1 MLTSSQVSYKEIG
14 VSEMLRLPIDLFNKS
29 LKIQIPNAN
38 MNFFHI
44 KDSEFS

>member
-14 VSEMLRLPIDLFNKS
+14 VFEMLRLAIDLFNKS
-29 LKIQIPNAN
+29 LEVQIPNAN
-38 MNFFHI
+38 TNFFNI